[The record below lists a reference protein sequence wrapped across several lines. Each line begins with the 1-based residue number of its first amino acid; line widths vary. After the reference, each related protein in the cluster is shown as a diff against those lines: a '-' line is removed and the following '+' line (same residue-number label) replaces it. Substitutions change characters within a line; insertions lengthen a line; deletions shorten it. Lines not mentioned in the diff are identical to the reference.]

1 MKRLFTLLAMM
12 ITIFSLSAQTTET
25 MTWDDST
32 RQYLRYVPASYDPS
46 TPAPVLFVLHGLGD
60 EMTGL
65 TNVGFKEIADQHGW
79 IVIYPQATVATATI
93 MVYSFSIG
101 TAWNAGITIN
111 TTVNYGDFSLPIN
124 LSVNSEV
131 DDAGFL
137 LAILDD
143 LIANYNVDQNNVFM
157 TGFSMGGFMSNR
169 MAIEHGDRIR
179 AIASVS
185 GTIGNDMTSRTPV
198 APINAMHIHGTA
210 DNTVSYDSAMMTM
223 QGMSANVGIG
233 AEQTV
238 EFWRNFN
245 QCGTTPQVTNYPDS
259 HNDGLTFEQSL
270 YTNGT
275 NGTKVAFIKVNG
287 GDHTWYYTPQNDID
301 YATEIYN
308 FFASCMSPVGVD
320 ENKAQTFSVY
330 PNPAN
335 TFVNIAG
342 EDIDNICI
350 YNAIGEKMLSTNEQ
364 CINVS
369 DFANGL
375 YLVRVVFNNGESS
388 SQNLLISK

>member
-1 MKRLFTLLAMM
+1 M
-12 ITIFSLSAQTTET
+12 
-25 MTWDDST
+25 
-32 RQYLRYVPASYDPS
+32 
-46 TPAPVLFVLHGLGD
+46 
-60 EMTGL
+60 
-65 TNVGFKEIADQHGW
+65 
-79 IVIYPQATVATATI
+79 
-93 MVYSFSIG
+93 
-101 TAWNAGITIN
+101 
-111 TTVNYGDFSLPIN
+111 
-124 LSVNSEV
+124 
-131 DDAGFL
+131 
-137 LAILDD
+137 
-143 LIANYNVDQNNVFM
+143 
-157 TGFSMGGFMSNR
+157 
-169 MAIEHGDRIR
+169 
-179 AIASVS
+179 
-185 GTIGNDMTSRTPV
+185 
-198 APINAMHIHGTA
+198 
-210 DNTVSYDSAMMTM
+210 
-223 QGMSANVGIG
+223 
-233 AEQTV
+233 
-238 EFWRNFN
+238 
-245 QCGTTPQVTNYPDS
+245 TNYPDS

-369 DFANGL
+369 NFANGL
-375 YLVRVVFNNGESS
+375 YLVRVVFKNGESS
-388 SQNLLISK
+388 TQNLLISK